1 MKLRK
6 IMTVVLPLMM
16 LTSCGGKSNT
26 ANSSFSNDNSG
37 NVSDNTPVK
46 NQNLKIM
53 FHVDAKSAEGQA
65 YKKRIDAFNAQYKE
79 DGIKVTATYKARTTG
94 AGSYETELTNM
105 QLEGSLP
112 DIITF
117 DAPNCASYAASD
129 LLVDITSAF
138 SEDEQNDFLTL
149 NKYNGK
155 IYGLPIQESSA
166 GFFYNKNIFNEAGID
181 VSLYTAENPWTFEEF
196 KSVCAK
202 LKSSGKVVTA
212 VDMRLDATRDE
223 TATYMLYPFIY
234 ATGGDYVSED
244 GFTATGHFNST
255 NTKKGFEFLK
265 SLVTEGYTSYSIGS
279 TDFFDGKVGM
289 YLSSG
294 WTIPD
299 LDNKYPTTF
308 PDRNSWGVLP
318 YPKEVKAS
326 SATGSWCFGITN
338 NGKSDK
344 RAATLLLKFLTSAES
359 SKVITDATGMVPARK
374 SVETSYKDGEP
385 EKVLIDQL
393 ALSGTPRPATVGY
406 PKFSECFRQVISE
419 MKDSD
424 LQTIL
429 DSKTKILQSELDR
442 LNK

>member
-1 MKLRK
+1 MKLK
-6 IMTVVLPLMM
+6 KLLILALPLTL
-16 LTSCGGKSNT
+16 LTSCGG
-26 ANSSFSNDNSG
+26 NSDSSSG
-37 NVSDNTPVK
+37 AASGEVK

-65 YKKRIDAFNAQYKE
+65 YKKRIDAFNTAYKD
-79 DGIKVTATYKARTTG
+79 DGLKVTATYKARTTG

-105 QLEGSLP
+105 QLEGTLP

-129 LLVDITSAF
+129 LLVDITSSI
-138 SEDEQNDFLTL
+138 SEEEQADFLTI

-166 GFFYNKNIFNEAGID
+166 GFFYNKKIFADAGID
-181 VSLYTAENPWTFEEF
+181 VSKYTADNPWTFSEF
-196 KSVCAK
+196 KEVCSK
-202 LKSSGKVVTA
+202 LKSKTTYA

-234 ATGGDYVSED
+234 AAGGDYVSED
-244 GFTATGHFNST
+244 GFTATGHFNSEK
-255 NTKKGFEFLK
+255 TKEGFEFLK
-265 SLVTEGYTSYSIGS
+265 SLVTDGYTSYSIGS

-308 PDRNSWGVLP
+308 PNRDSWGLLP
-318 YPKEVKAS
+318 YPKEVKAA
-326 SATGSWCFGITN
+326 SATGSWCFGVTN
-338 NGKSDK
+338 NSTKDK
-344 RAATLLLKFLTSAES
+344 RATLKLLNFLTTAES
-359 SKVITDATGMVPARK
+359 SKAITDATGMVPARK
-374 SVETSYKDGEP
+374 SVETKYKDTDP
-385 EKVLIDQL
+385 EAVLIKQL
-393 ALSGTPRPATVGY
+393 ELSGTPRPATVGY

-419 MKDSD
+419 MKDDD
-424 LQTIL
+424 LQSIL
-429 DSKTKILQSELDR
+429 DSKARIIQSELDK
-442 LNK
+442 LKK

>member
-6 IMTVVLPLMM
+6 FITLFVPALLLV
-16 LTSCGGKSNT
+16 SCGSGTNT
-26 ANSSFSNDNSG
+26 DG
-37 NVSDNTPVK
+37 GDQGGYDSDAPVT

-65 YKKRIDAFNAQYKE
+65 YKKRIDAFNTEYK
-79 DGIKVTATYKARTTG
+79 DAGIKVTATYKARTTG

-129 LLVDITSAF
+129 LLVDITSYF
-138 SEDEQNDFLTL
+138 SEEEQNDFLTI
-149 NKYNGK
+149 NKYNGNV
-155 IYGLPIQESSA
+155 YGLPIQESSA
-166 GFFYNKNIFNEAGID
+166 GFYYNKKIFKEANID
-181 VSLYTAENPWTFEEF
+181 VSQYTADNPWTFDEF
-196 KSVCAK
+196 KDACSK
-202 LKSSGKVVTA
+202 LKSSGKVSYS

-244 GFTATGHFNST
+244 GFTATGHFNSA
-255 NTKKGFEFLK
+255 NTKKGFDFLK
-265 SLVTEGYTSYSIGS
+265 SLVTDGYTSYSIGS

-308 PDRNSWGVLP
+308 PDRDSWGLLP
-318 YPKEVKAS
+318 YPKEAAEA
-326 SATGSWCFGITN
+326 SATGSWCFGVTN

-344 RAATLLLKFLTSAES
+344 RAAIMLLKYLTSAES
-359 SKVITDATGMVPARK
+359 SKTITDATGMVPARK
-374 SVETSYKDGEP
+374 SVTTSYADTDP

-393 ALSGTPRPATVGY
+393 ARNGKPRPATVGY

-419 MKDSD
+419 MKDGD
-424 LQTIL
+424 VQEIL
-429 DSKTKILQSELDR
+429 DSKTRILQSELDK

>member
-1 MKLRK
+1 MKLAK
-6 IMTVVLPLMM
+6 LFVIALPL
-16 LTSCGGKSNT
+16 LLLASCGGT
-26 ANSSFSNDNSG
+26 TGDSG
-37 NVSDNTPVK
+37 NGDDASISGPVK
-46 NQNLKIM
+46 NQNIKIM

-65 YKKRIDAFNAQYKE
+65 YKKRIDAFNTAYKD
-79 DGIKVTATYKARTTG
+79 DGLKVTATYKARTTG

-105 QLEGSLP
+105 QLEGTLP

-129 LLVDITSAF
+129 LLTDITSSF
-138 SEDEQNDFLTL
+138 TQEEQDDFLTI

-166 GFFYNKNIFNEAGID
+166 GFFYNKNIFKNAGID
-181 VSLYTAENPWTFEEF
+181 VSNYTAENPWTFDQF
-196 KSVCAK
+196 KDVCSK
-202 LKSSGKVVTA
+202 LKSSTTYA

-234 ATGGDYVSED
+234 ATGGDYVSSD
-244 GFTATGHFNST
+244 GFTATGHFNSE

-265 SLVTEGYTSYSIGS
+265 SLVSDGYTSYSIGS

-308 PDRNSWGVLP
+308 PNRDSWGLLP
-318 YPKEVKAS
+318 YPKETKAA
-326 SATGSWCFGITN
+326 SATGSWCFGLTN

-344 RAATLLLKFLTSAES
+344 RAALQLLKFLTTTES
-359 SKVITDATGMVPARK
+359 SKAITDATGMVPARK
-374 SVETSYKDGEP
+374 SVNTSYKDTDP
-385 EKVLIDQL
+385 EKVLIKQL
-393 ALSGTPRPATVGY
+393 ELSGTQRPATVGY

-419 MKDSD
+419 MKDGDIQS
-424 LQTIL
+424 IL
-429 DSKTKILQSELDR
+429 DSKTKILQSELDK

>member
-1 MKLRK
+1 MKLAK
-6 IMTVVLPLMM
+6 LFVLALPMVL
-16 LTSCGGKSNT
+16 LTSCGGT
-26 ANSSFSNDNSG
+26 TGDSG
-37 NVSDNTPVK
+37 NGGDADTSGPVK
-46 NQNLKIM
+46 NQNIKIM

-65 YKKRIDAFNAQYKE
+65 YKKRIDAFNSAYKD
-79 DGIKVTATYKARTTG
+79 DGLKVTATYKARTTG

-105 QLEGSLP
+105 QLEGTLP

-117 DAPNCASYAASD
+117 DAPNCASYAASN
-129 LLVDITSAF
+129 LLVDITSSF
-138 SEDEQNDFLTL
+138 TQEEQDDFLTI

-166 GFFYNKNIFNEAGID
+166 GFFYNKNIFKSAGID
-181 VSLYTAENPWTFEEF
+181 VSSYTAENPWTFAQF
-196 KSVCAK
+196 KEVCAK
-202 LKSSGKVVTA
+202 LKSSTTYA

-244 GFTATGHFNST
+244 GFTATGHFNSE

-265 SLVTEGYTSYSIGS
+265 SLVSDGYTSYSIGS

-308 PDRNSWGVLP
+308 PDRDAWGLLP
-318 YPKEVKAS
+318 YPKETKAA
-326 SATGSWCFGITN
+326 SATGSWCFGITD

-344 RAATLLLKFLTSAES
+344 RAAMLLLKFLTTTES
-359 SKVITDATGMVPARK
+359 SKAITDATGMVPARK
-374 SVETSYKDGEP
+374 SVSTNYKDTDP
-385 EKVLIDQL
+385 EKVLIKQL
-393 ALSGTPRPATVGY
+393 ELSGTPRPATVGY

-419 MKDSD
+419 MKDGDIQS
-424 LQTIL
+424 IL
-429 DSKTKILQSELDR
+429 DSKARILQSELDK